1 MDKIYKAL
9 AEINRRKIV
18 FWLSRGE
25 QNVSQIVEKLDL
37 TQATV
42 SNHLA
47 ILKKSGLISCR
58 VLGKERIYK
67 LNRDMAESYVKE
79 INRLMLIGETKLEG
93 EIILRR

>member
-9 AEINRRKIV
+9 VEINRRKIV

-25 QNVSQIVEKLDL
+25 KNVSQIVEKLDL

-47 ILKKSGLISCR
+47 ILKKSGLVNFRIS
-58 VLGKERIYK
+58 GKERIYK
-67 LNRDMAESYVKE
+67 LNKEKADAYVKE
-79 INRLMLIGETKLEG
+79 LNRLMLLDETKPDN

>member
-25 QNVSQIVEKLDL
+25 LNVGQIVEKLDL

-47 ILKKSGLISCR
+47 ILKKAGLISCR

-67 LNRDMAESYVKE
+67 LNRDMADSYVKE
-79 INRLMLIGETKLEG
+79 INRLMLIGETKLED